1 MTNTERSGLDL
12 THRFEPGDPEGDP
25 EGAGVTLLLLH
36 GTGGDEDT
44 LVPLARYLAPRA
56 NLLSPRGKVSENGV
70 LRFFRRHAPGVLDV
84 KDLKAR
90 THELASLVEEAA
102 ALHGFDAGKVVAVG
116 YSNGANIA
124 ASLLLLRPE
133 VLAGAL
139 LLRPMTPFEPEVLP
153 DLPGTP
159 VFVAAGRVD
168 SMVPASEPE
177 RLAELL
183 KAAGAEVELR
193 WQRGGHTLV
202 REELE
207 DVREWLSHETASL
220 KSGN

>member
-1 MTNTERSGLDL
+1 MTNTERSELDL
-12 THRFEPGDPEGDP
+12 THRFEPGNPEGDP
-25 EGAGVTLLLLH
+25 GNGGVTLLLLH

-44 LVPLARYLAPRA
+44 LVPLSRYLAPRA

-70 LRFFRRHAPGVLDV
+70 LRFFERHAPGVLDV
-84 KDLKAR
+84 EDLKVR
-90 THELASLVEEAA
+90 TQELAVFVEEAA
-102 ALHGFDAGKVVAVG
+102 SLYRSDPGKVVAVG

-124 ASLLLLRPE
+124 ASLLLLHPE

-168 SMVPASEPE
+168 SMVPESEPE

-183 KAAGAEVELR
+183 KATGADVELH
-193 WQRGGHTLV
+193 WNPGGHTLA

-207 DVREWLSHETASL
+207 DAREWFSRKTALL
-220 KSGN
+220 KSGK